1 MNKKYLKT
9 IAWIFKV
16 QWSTSKFSFAWSLIY
31 SVITGVR
38 PIAQT
43 YVLASLVSSVGKVAL
58 NNGDTRSVYIW
69 LISALLIELI
79 GQLFNNFDRLIRSR
93 FQQKMDLAMNEKFFV
108 KMYEL
113 SQEQFDDQEFNTKL
127 DRARDSLGELWRV
140 TNEVSWTLSS
150 MITFISATTAVVVVS
165 PIFGLII
172 MLSSLPSAY
181 IQVKQNKIREKMYKK
196 IEPIDRVAYR
206 TRWLLIDTNFMPEVR
221 VMNAFKKMIKVWKT
235 NMVKSNNITY
245 KTDKRLFKYDM
256 LVDSIQPV
264 ISFAANIYFFRLLV
278 AGSLG
283 LDKFIFLRGMLE
295 QAVNGTASVSGSVQR
310 MHELVLN
317 LQNFSAV
324 YDTEPAIPIGEV
336 IVSKPLQIEFK
347 NVSFSYPGSE
357 LLALDDVSFVINP
370 GSKLALV
377 GENGAGKSTIIKLL
391 LRQYLP
397 TKGQILVNGVDIKDI
412 DPQSYYEAISN
423 LSQDYLMI
431 NHLTIKDNLLIGI
444 KDELSEPKIYNA
456 TDLVDA
462 TRFIKKLPN
471 KLDTRLDNSFND
483 GSNLSGGQRQRLA
496 VAGAL
501 LRNGDIII
509 LDEPTSAVDAKAE
522 YSIFNNIY
530 KSHAGKTTLI
540 VSHRFS
546 TVRKAEKIIVM
557 EAGKIVEYGSHEELL
572 EYGGLYK
579 EMFETQAEGYK

>member
-9 IAWIFKV
+9 LAWIFKL
-16 QWSTSKFSFAWSLIY
+16 QWATSKFSFAWSLLY

-43 YVLASLVSSVGKVAL
+43 YVLASLIGSISSVAL
-58 NNGDTRSVYIW
+58 KGTDTRIVYIW
-69 LISALLIELI
+69 LVTALLIELVS
-79 GQLFNNFDRLIRSR
+79 QAFNNLDRLIRLR
-93 FQQKMDLAMNEKFFV
+93 FQQKMDLSMNEKFFI

-113 SQEQFDDQEFNTKL
+113 SQEQYDDQEFNTKL
-127 DRARDSLGELWRV
+127 ERAKDSLGEIWRV

-150 MITFISATTAVVVVS
+150 IITFASASFAVVVVS
-165 PIFGLII
+165 PLFGVII

-181 IQVKQNKIREKMYKK
+181 IQIKQNKIREKMYKK

-206 TRWLLIDTNFMPEVR
+206 TRWLLMDTNFMPEVR
-221 VMNAFKKMIKVWKT
+221 VMNAFKKMLGVWRTNIK
-235 NMVKSNNITY
+235 KSYDITY
-245 KTDKRLFKYDM
+245 DTDKKVFKYDM
-256 LVDSIQPV
+256 FVDAIQPL
-264 ISFAANIYFFRLLV
+264 ITFAANVYFFRLLV

-283 LDKFIFLRGMLE
+283 LDRFIFLRGMLE
-295 QAVNGTASVSGSVQR
+295 QAVAGTASVSGSVQR
-310 MHELVLN
+310 MHELVIN

-324 YDTEPAIPIGEV
+324 YDTEPAIPVGFV
-336 IVSKPLQIEFK
+336 KAKRPLHIEFK
-347 NVSFSYPGSE
+347 NVSFSYPGSDM
-357 LLALDDVSFVINP
+357 LALDDVSFVIAP

-397 TKGQILVNGVDIKDI
+397 KTGQILINGVDIKDI
-412 DPQSYYEAISN
+412 DAQSYYAAISN
-423 LSQDYLMI
+423 LSQDFLMI
-431 NHLTIKDNLLIGI
+431 NHLTIRDNLLIGI
-444 KDELSEPKIYNA
+444 RGDLKDEEISRA
-456 TDLVDA
+456 TDLVEA
-462 TRFIKKLPN
+462 TKFIQKLPN
-471 KLDTRLDNSFND
+471 KLDTRLDNSFDD

-496 VAGAL
+496 VAGSL

-522 YSIFNNIY
+522 YNIFNNIY
-530 KSHAGKTTLI
+530 KAHEGRTTLI

-557 EAGKIVEYGSHEELL
+557 DGGKIIEYGSHEELL
-572 EYGGLYK
+572 KYGGLYK